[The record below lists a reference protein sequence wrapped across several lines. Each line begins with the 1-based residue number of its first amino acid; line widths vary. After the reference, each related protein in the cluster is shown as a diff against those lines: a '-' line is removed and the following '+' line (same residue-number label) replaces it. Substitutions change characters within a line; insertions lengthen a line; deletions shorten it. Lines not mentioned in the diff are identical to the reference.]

1 MKVRK
6 YEEQGK
12 MKKNKLNKLWERLKV
27 ERKKDIGIKEMRI
40 ERREKRI
47 VIGSLIKKEERER
60 FEKEFGD
67 EIEEERS

>member
-1 MKVRK
+1 
-6 YEEQGK
+6 

-67 EIEEERS
+67 EIEEERSWGRKF